1 MSDKSARA
9 NQYAQAIV
17 AAMLERWQAAL
28 AQAAQGL
35 GKGKKADVDAVVPA
49 DAPPELVNA
58 LKLMQ
63 ERGDLDLIPDVSE
76 ALSRTMRQQR
86 EPVKAEVVSAVELS
100 ANEQEQLRQALV
112 AEHGEGLLFS
122 FRVDPALLG
131 GLRVRVGDRLID
143 TSVASRLTALRE
155 SLASV
160 VR

>member
-17 AAMLERWQAAL
+17 QAMLERWQSAL
-28 AQAAQGL
+28 EQAADAL
-35 GKGKKADVDAVVPA
+35 SSDPKADGSAVLPK
-49 DAPPELVNA
+49 DAPAELVNT

-63 ERGDLDLIPDVSE
+63 QQGDLDLLRDVSA
-76 ALSRTMRQQR
+76 ALSIAVTGRAA
-86 EPVKAEVVSAVELS
+86 PVKAEIVSATELDEKERGQLQHVL
-100 ANEQEQLRQALV
+100 AEQY
-112 AEHGEGLLFS
+112 GEGLQFS

-143 TSVASRLTALRE
+143 TSIATRLAALRE
-155 SLASV
+155 SLATV

>member
-63 ERGDLDLIPDVSE
+63 ERGDLDLIADVSE
-76 ALSRTMRQQR
+76 ALSRTMHQQR

>member
-112 AEHGEGLLFS
+112 AEHGAGLLFS

>member
-17 AAMLERWQAAL
+17 QAMLERWQSALEQVGDALSKDSKLDLDAAL
-28 AQAAQGL
+28 P
-35 GKGKKADVDAVVPA
+35 K
-49 DAPPELVNA
+49 DAPIELMNT

-63 ERGDLDLIPDVSE
+63 QQGNLDLIQDVSA
-76 ALSRTMRQQR
+76 ALGSAITGRSA
-86 EPVKAEVVSAVELS
+86 PVKAEIVSATELDEKER
-100 ANEQEQLRQALV
+100 EQIQHVLTGQ
-112 AEHGEGLLFS
+112 HGEGLQFS

-131 GLRVRVGDRLID
+131 GLRVRVGDRLTD
-143 TSVASRLTALRE
+143 TSIASRLAALRE